1 MNRRSVPAW
10 VLAAS
15 LALNAGIVVAVAL
28 HQWQQPPKAQ
38 ATQPSPVNL
47 PDYLE
52 LSAEQRQRWQQL
64 EPNFLR
70 DVTANWAEIRRHREA
85 LVQHI
90 FANEP
95 QRAVIDAE
103 QARIAALQDAQQ
115 QRVIAQLLAERALLD
130 DGQRARLMALLLSR
144 YAQES
149 SEEELLHRD

>member
-10 VLAAS
+10 LLAAS

-28 HQWQQPPKAQ
+28 QQWQPPAM
-38 ATQPSPVNL
+38 QPSPVNL

-52 LSAEQRQRWQQL
+52 LGAEQRQRWQQL
-64 EPNFLR
+64 EPDFLR

-85 LVQHI
+85 LVRHI

-95 QRAVIDAE
+95 QRAAIDAE

>member
-10 VLAAS
+10 LLAAS

-70 DVTANWAEIRRHREA
+70 DVTANWAEIRRHHEA
-85 LVQHI
+85 LVRHI

-95 QRAVIDAE
+95 HRAAIDAE

>member
-10 VLAAS
+10 LLAAS

-28 HQWQQPPKAQ
+28 HQWQPPPKVQ
-38 ATQPSPVNL
+38 ARQPSPVNL

-52 LSAEQRQRWQQL
+52 LSAEQRLRWQQL
-64 EPNFLR
+64 EPDFLR
-70 DVTANWAEIRRHREA
+70 DVATNWSEIRRHREA
-85 LVQHI
+85 LVRHI

-95 QRAVIDAE
+95 QRAAIDAE

>member
-10 VLAAS
+10 LLAAS

-64 EPNFLR
+64 EPDFLR

-85 LVQHI
+85 LVRHI

-95 QRAVIDAE
+95 QRAAIWV
-103 QARIAALQDAQQ
+103 AAIWPEPVHQHISV
-115 QRVIAQLLAERALLD
+115 QR
-130 DGQRARLMALLLSR
+130 
-144 YAQES
+144 
-149 SEEELLHRD
+149 

>member
-10 VLAAS
+10 LLAAS

-28 HQWQQPPKAQ
+28 QQWQPPPKAQ

-47 PDYLE
+47 PVYLE
-52 LSAEQRQRWQQL
+52 LGAEQRQRWQQL
-64 EPNFLR
+64 EPDFLR

-85 LVQHI
+85 LVRHI

-95 QRAVIDAE
+95 QRAAIDAE

>member
-10 VLAAS
+10 LLAAS

-28 HQWQQPPKAQ
+28 HQWQQPPKVQ

-70 DVTANWAEIRRHREA
+70 DVTANWAEI
-85 LVQHI
+85 QI
-90 FANEP
+90 G
-95 QRAVIDAE
+95 RASCT
-103 QARIAALQDAQQ
+103 
-115 QRVIAQLLAERALLD
+115 ERL
-130 DGQRARLMALLLSR
+130 
-144 YAQES
+144 
-149 SEEELLHRD
+149 

>member
-10 VLAAS
+10 LLAVS

-28 HQWQQPPKAQ
+28 QQWQPPPKAQ
-38 ATQPSPVNL
+38 AMQPSPVNL

-85 LVQHI
+85 LVRHI

-95 QRAVIDAE
+95 QRAAIDAE

>member
-10 VLAAS
+10 LLAVS

-28 HQWQQPPKAQ
+28 HQWQPPPKAE
-38 ATQPSPVNL
+38 TSQPSPVNL

-64 EPNFLR
+64 EPDFLR
-70 DVTANWAEIRRHREA
+70 DVAANWSEVRRHREA
-85 LVQHI
+85 LVRHI

-95 QRAVIDAE
+95 QRTAIDAE

-149 SEEELLHRD
+149 MEEELLHRD

>member
-10 VLAAS
+10 LLAVS
-15 LALNAGIVVAVAL
+15 LALNAGILVAAAMHL
-28 HQWQQPPKAQ
+28 LQP
-38 ATQPSPVNL
+38 QPGVDAVRTSPVNL

-64 EPNFLR
+64 EPDFLR
-70 DVTANWAEIRRHREA
+70 DVAANWAEIRRHREA
-85 LVQHI
+85 LVRHI

-95 QRAVIDAE
+95 QRTAIDAE

-149 SEEELLHRD
+149 TEEELLHRD